1 MKGMTPKLSLAVI
14 IVLMVGGA
22 LTPCATC
29 YGDSE
34 QDLLIKYA
42 QNCDRKGL
50 TALLEKG
57 ASPNAKRPG
66 DEATLLILSA
76 GCGHADVVRTLLGKG
91 ADVNLPNRN
100 GWTPLMAAVA
110 KGHEGVVEL
119 LLEHGADPNM
129 RHAYGWT
136 ALKLATQKGR
146 KNIADVLR
154 KYGAHK

>member
-1 MKGMTPKLSLAVI
+1 MKGMTPKLSSAVM
-14 IVLMVGGA
+14 IVLMAGAA
-22 LTPCATC
+22 LTPWATC

-50 TALLEKG
+50 IGLLEKG
-57 ASPNAKRPG
+57 ANPHAKRPG

-76 GCGHADVVRTLLGKG
+76 GCGHTDVVRTLLGKG
-91 ADVNLPNRN
+91 ADVNLSNRN

-110 KGHEGVVEL
+110 KGHEDVVEL

-136 ALKLATQKGR
+136 ALKLATQKGS
-146 KNIADVLR
+146 KNVADILR
-154 KYGAHK
+154 KYGARK